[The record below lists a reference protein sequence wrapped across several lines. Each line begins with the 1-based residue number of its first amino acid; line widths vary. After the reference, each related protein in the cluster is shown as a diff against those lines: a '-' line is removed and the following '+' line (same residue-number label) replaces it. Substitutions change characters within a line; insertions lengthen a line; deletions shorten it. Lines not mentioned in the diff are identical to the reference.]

1 MSAKAVIT
9 APVPTVQ
16 ETAREMGVAKARVR
30 QLRQLMTD
38 IVEGRVGRV
47 VRFVTRTVPAGP
59 KRRAVARRRV
69 ARRKQA
75 ARS

>member
-1 MSAKAVIT
+1 MPAKAVIT

-30 QLRQLMTD
+30 QLRRLMTA
-38 IVEGRVGRV
+38 IVEGRDGRV
-47 VRFVTRTVPAGP
+47 VRFLTRTTPAGP
-59 KRRAVARRRV
+59 KRRVAK
-69 ARRKQA
+69 RKQT

>member
-1 MSAKAVIT
+1 MPAKAVIT

-30 QLRQLMTD
+30 QLRQLMTA
-38 IVEGRVGRV
+38 IVEGRV
-47 VRFVTRTVPAGP
+47 VRFVTRTATAGP
-59 KRRAVARRRV
+59 RRHAVTKRRV
-69 ARRKQA
+69 ARREQT

>member
-1 MSAKAVIT
+1 MPAKAVIT

-30 QLRQLMTD
+30 QLRQLMTA
-38 IVEGRVGRV
+38 IVEGRV
-47 VRFVTRTVPAGP
+47 VRFVTRTATARP
-59 KRRAVARRRV
+59 KRQAVTKRRV
-69 ARRKQA
+69 ARRKQT